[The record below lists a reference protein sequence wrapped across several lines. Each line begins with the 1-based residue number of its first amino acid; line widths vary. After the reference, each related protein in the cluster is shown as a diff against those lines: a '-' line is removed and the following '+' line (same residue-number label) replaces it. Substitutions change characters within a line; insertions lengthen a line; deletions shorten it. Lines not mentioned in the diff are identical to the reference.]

1 MPTGLDR
8 RLVLLRH
15 AKSDWPDGVADRDR
29 PLGKRGRSEAPQAG
43 RWLAAAGLVPDLA
56 LVSTAL
62 RAQQTWQL
70 VSGFLPEQVPTRVED
85 GLYEAGVAGSLELLR
100 ALPDDLATVLVVG
113 HNPTTESLALLL
125 EDGRGASAD
134 RARMAG
140 KYPTGGIA
148 VLHLQ
153 VGRWADLDQGTAT
166 LTAFAVP
173 R

>member
-1 MPTGLDR
+1 MDTSADR

-29 PLGKRGRSEAPQAG
+29 PLGTRGRAEAPQAG
-43 RWLAAAGLVPDLA
+43 RWLAAAGIVPDLA

-62 RAQQTWQL
+62 RARQTWQL
-70 VSGFLPEQVPTRVED
+70 VSAALPSEVTTEYSD
-85 GLYEAGVAGSLELLR
+85 ELYEAGLAGSLQLVR
-100 ALPDDLATVLVVG
+100 ALPDDVGTAIVVG

-125 EDGRGASAD
+125 EDGAGATQD
-134 RARMAG
+134 REQMAG

-148 VLHLQ
+148 VLDLT
-153 VGRWADLDQGTAT
+153 VGRWADLDESTAR